1 MRKAQYQSPL
11 HQNNTF
17 GGWDLSGPDGVAL
30 QHSSDPLATSGGG
43 MGQGEDRK
51 RKGRSSIAGTKMIP
65 FASYKAPQTQSRLP
79 SPTK

>member
-43 MGQGEDRK
+43 MGQGEDRDRK
-51 RKGRSSIAGTKMIP
+51 RWESGRGRGEM
-65 FASYKAPQTQSRLP
+65 RLGVEEG
-79 SPTK
+79 